1 MLAGAEVEHVSRGR
15 RGRGVVRLRN
25 ESAND
30 QSDYL
35 AGYQLGKLAEKRLK
49 SITGRVAEAVD
60 TLQSGLGIPCKCLT
74 LDFAK

>member
-1 MLAGAEVEHVSRGR
+1 MLAGAEVEWG
-15 RGRGVVRLRN
+15 GVVRLRN

-49 SITGRVAEAVD
+49 SITGRVTNAVD
-60 TLQSGLGIPCKCLT
+60 TLHSGLGIPCNCLT
-74 LDFAK
+74 LEFGN